1 MTWPHFFGPLCRV
14 PKIRC
19 QCVWLSDCKKLES
32 ICIIVY
38 RGKACIRVT
47 SSIVIVCIYSY
58 IHSWTRGVSCRDV
71 IISRQ
76 QWQFS
81 QHCALQPI
89 VVVTDCSIIES
100 LLPLNARQ
108 FVCRFRC
115 MPCQRRW
122 RLISPF
128 NFDPLI
134 IKLSTLGRFLI
145 SYFKMFNGLYFK
157 FRERSFASSLSMS
170 HDWFLNDT

>member
-1 MTWPHFFGPLCRV
+1 MKGVMGILITISLQIYQGIFQWNFFKSVKMWQNYSRVSLAPLFGLLCRV

-38 RGKACIRVT
+38 RGKACIRVNF
-47 SSIVIVCIYSY
+47 SIVIVCIYSY

-71 IISRQ
+71 IIWRQ

-89 VVVTDCSIIES
+89 VVVTDCSITES

-128 NFDPLI
+128 WSIN
-134 IKLSTLGRFLI
+134 
-145 SYFKMFNGLYFK
+145 
-157 FRERSFASSLSMS
+157 
-170 HDWFLNDT
+170 H